1 MRNEGPHCFLT
12 LGSLRDAFAGYR
24 FRPSQ
29 LENIMRTMRYLSV
42 AVALAA
48 VVSAAAGQAAPAA
61 AAPTSGYRAEFLNE
75 MKYFE
80 GRFTQLAEAI
90 PPDKF
95 TWRPAPGVRS
105 VAEVLL
111 HVAAANQGLPRFA
124 GIQPPAGFSGQGY
137 EQSTTD
143 KAKVIAELKK
153 SFAYVQ
159 STAGIM
165 KDADAEK
172 AMKVFGMDMTG
183 RSFSFFQARHLGEHL
198 GQLIA
203 YARVNGVVPPWSD

>member
-1 MRNEGPHCFLT
+1 
-12 LGSLRDAFAGYR
+12 
-24 FRPSQ
+24 
-29 LENIMRTMRYLSV
+29 MRTVQFTLI
-42 AVALAA
+42 AAALAGA
-48 VVSAAAGQAAPAA
+48 VSAAGAQAAPASANA
-61 AAPTSGYRAEFLNE
+61 AAPTAGYRAEFLNE

-80 GRFTQLAEAI
+80 GRYTQLAEAI
-90 PPDKF
+90 PADKYS
-95 TWRPAPGVRS
+95 WRPAPGVRS

-111 HVAAANQGLPRFA
+111 HVAAANQGLPRMA

-137 EQSTTD
+137 ETSTTD
-143 KAKVIAELKK
+143 KAKIIAELKK
-153 SFAYVQ
+153 SFAHVQ
-159 STAGIM
+159 ASASAM
-165 KDADAEK
+165 KDADADK

>member
-1 MRNEGPHCFLT
+1 
-12 LGSLRDAFAGYR
+12 
-24 FRPSQ
+24 
-29 LENIMRTMRYLSV
+29 MRTMRFLLV
-42 AVALAA
+42 AA
-48 VVSAAAGQAAPAA
+48 VLGGAVSTAAGQAAAASTSA

-80 GRFTQLAEAI
+80 GRYTQLAEAI
-90 PPDKF
+90 PAEKY
-95 TWRPAPGVRS
+95 TWRPATGVRS

-111 HVAAANQGLPRFA
+111 HVAAANQGLPNFA
-124 GIQPPAGFSGQGY
+124 GIKPPAGFTGQGY

-153 SFAYVQ
+153 SFDHIRAA
-159 STAGIM
+159 AGQM

-183 RSFSFFQARHLGEHL
+183 RSFSFFMARHLGEHL
-198 GQLIA
+198 GQLVA

>member
-1 MRNEGPHCFLT
+1 
-12 LGSLRDAFAGYR
+12 
-24 FRPSQ
+24 
-29 LENIMRTMRYLSV
+29 MRTLRFSLI
-42 AVALAA
+42 AAALAGTA
-48 VVSAAAGQAAPAA
+48 STVAAQAAPAAANA

-90 PPDKF
+90 PAEKY
-95 TWRPAPGVRS
+95 TWRPGAGVRS
-105 VAEVLL
+105 VSEVLL
-111 HVAAANQGLPRFA
+111 HVAGANQMLPRMA
-124 GIQPPAGFSGQGY
+124 GIQPPAGFAGQGY
-137 EQSTTD
+137 ETATTE

-153 SFAYVQ
+153 SFEHIRSAA
-159 STAGIM
+159 SAM
-165 KDADAEK
+165 KDADADK

-183 RSFSFFQARHLGEHL
+183 RSFSFFMARHLGEHL

>member
-1 MRNEGPHCFLT
+1 
-12 LGSLRDAFAGYR
+12 
-24 FRPSQ
+24 
-29 LENIMRTMRYLSV
+29 MRTIRFTV
-42 AVALAA
+42 IAAALAGA
-48 VVSAAAGQAAPAA
+48 ASAAGAQAAPASANA
-61 AAPTSGYRAEFLNE
+61 AAPTSGYRAEFLSE

-80 GRFTQLAEAI
+80 ARFTQLAEAI
-90 PPDKF
+90 PADKY

-111 HVAAANQGLPRFA
+111 HVAGANQGLPRMA
-124 GIQPPAGFSGQGY
+124 GIQPPAGFSMQGY
-137 EQSTTD
+137 EASTTD
-143 KAKVIAELKK
+143 KAKIIAELKK
-153 SFAYVQ
+153 SFAHVQ
-159 STAGIM
+159 ASASAM
-165 KDADAEK
+165 KDADADK